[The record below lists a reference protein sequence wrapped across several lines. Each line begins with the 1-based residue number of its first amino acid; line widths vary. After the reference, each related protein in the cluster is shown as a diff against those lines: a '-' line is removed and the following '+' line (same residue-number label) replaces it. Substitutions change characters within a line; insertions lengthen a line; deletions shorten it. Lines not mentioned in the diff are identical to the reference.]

1 MSRRAAKRPQE
12 ISGATDILG
21 LLRSPFATQGRSYP
35 QQGASGR
42 AEQSQV
48 VMTLE
53 ALKVAIH
60 ACRSGLVSRR
70 AAKRP
75 QEISGATDIL
85 GLLRSPF
92 ATQGRSYP
100 QQGASGRAEQSQVV
114 MTLEALKVAIHAC
127 RSGLVS
133 RRAAKRPQDI
143 SGATDILGL
152 LRSPFATQGR
162 SYPQQ
167 GASGRAEQSQVVM
180 TLEALKVAVH
190 ACRSG
195 LVSRRAAKRPQDI
208 SGATDI
214 LGLLRSPFATRGRSY
229 PQQGASGRAEQS
241 GG

>member
-1 MSRRAAKRPQE
+1 M
-12 ISGATDILG
+12 
-21 LLRSPFATQGRSYP
+21 
-35 QQGASGR
+35 
-42 AEQSQV
+42 
-48 VMTLE
+48 
-53 ALKVAIH
+53 
-60 ACRSGLVSRR
+60 
-70 AAKRP
+70 
-75 QEISGATDIL
+75 
-85 GLLRSPF
+85 
-92 ATQGRSYP
+92 
-100 QQGASGRAEQSQVV
+100 
-114 MTLEALKVAIHAC
+114 
-127 RSGLVS
+127 S

-152 LRSPFATQGR
+152 LRSPFATRGR

-167 GASGRAEQSQVVM
+167 GANGRAEQSQVVM